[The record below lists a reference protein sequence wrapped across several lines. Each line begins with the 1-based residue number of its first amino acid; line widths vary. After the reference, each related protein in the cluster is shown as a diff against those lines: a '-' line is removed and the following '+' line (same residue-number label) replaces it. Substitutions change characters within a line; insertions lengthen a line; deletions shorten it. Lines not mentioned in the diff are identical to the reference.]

1 MVSKPSPCPQA
12 HSQEWVLGRV
22 KALLCPFRGRVG
34 HGEQDMTSSTLLE
47 ADPEPWTLSPRLQE
61 LAPQAC
67 ARLAGEAWSL
77 AEPQS

>member
-1 MVSKPSPCPQA
+1 
-12 HSQEWVLGRV
+12 
-22 KALLCPFRGRVG
+22 
-34 HGEQDMTSSTLLE
+34 MTSSTLLE

-61 LAPQAC
+61 LALQAC

>member
-1 MVSKPSPCPQA
+1 MK
-12 HSQEWVLGRV
+12 
-22 KALLCPFRGRVG
+22 
-34 HGEQDMTSSTLLE
+34 SSTLLE

>member
-1 MVSKPSPCPQA
+1 MPESN
-12 HSQEWVLGRV
+12 VLYV
-22 KALLCPFRGRVG
+22 PFRAGWG
-34 HGEQDMTSSTLLE
+34 IGEQDTKSSTLLE
-47 ADPEPWTLSPRLQE
+47 VDPEPWTLSPRLQE